1 MLYNFDE
8 IIDRRESN
16 SLKWNVAE
24 GELPMWVADMD
35 FQTAPAVMDAIG
47 KRAKQGCFGYTEV
60 PDAWYQAY
68 CSWWKERH
76 HLEMEKDWLMFCTGV
91 IPAISSIVR
100 KLTTPAEK
108 VLVQTPVYNIFF
120 NSIRNNGRQILENR
134 LQYDGKEYT
143 IDFRD
148 MEKKLADPQTSM
160 MILCN
165 PHNPIGKIWDK
176 DILERIGELCD
187 RYHVIVVSDE
197 IHCDLTDPGK
207 EYIPFASVSKK
218 CRDNSITCI
227 APTKAFNIAGI
238 QTAAIAVPNEVLRHK
253 VWRGINTDEVAEPNV
268 FAVDAAVAAFTNGGE
283 WLDALRQYI
292 YENKQYAVSFVQK
305 EIPNVQIISSEA
317 TYLLWIDCKKISQD
331 SRRLAATIRKTT
343 GLYLSAGHAYSGDG
357 NEFLR
362 MNIACPR
369 SVLQDGLQRLKIGI
383 ERYLARTLQL
393 L

>member
-35 FQTAPAVMDAIG
+35 FQTAPAVMDAIR

-68 CSWWKERH
+68 CSWWQDRH
-76 HLEMEKDWLMFCTGV
+76 HLAIEKDWLMFCTGV

-134 LQYDGKEYT
+134 LQYDGKKYT

-148 MEKKLADPQTSM
+148 LEKKLADPQTTM

-165 PHNPIGKIWDK
+165 PHNPIGKIWDR
-176 DILERIGELCD
+176 DTLERIGELCY
-187 RYHVIVVSDE
+187 RYHVVVVSDE

-207 EYIPFASVSKK
+207 EYIPFASVSEK

-292 YENKQYAVSFVQK
+292 YENKEYAVSFVQK
-305 EIPNVQIISSEA
+305 EIPDVHIISSEA
-317 TYLLWIDCKKISQD
+317 TYLLWIDCKNISRD
-331 SRRLAATIRKTT
+331 SRRLAAAIRKMT

-357 NEFLR
+357 DDFLR

-369 SVLQDGLQRLKIGI
+369 SVLQDGLQRLKTGI
-383 ERYLARTLQL
+383 ERYLA
-393 L
+393 